1 MVLWATILILQ
12 GASLVGSSTGI
23 PGVPENITVM
33 FLNPTSVRVS
43 WSTSQ
48 VEQVEKYD
56 VTYKPTD
63 ASYRVVAVVAGNS
76 EAVTLSNLRADTQYQ
91 LVVTAVKS
99 GKKLRSRP
107 IVFRTLEPPRTS
119 PQQDSAVTGG
129 PLPPPP
135 PSSAHQ
141 PQTYIQIRG
150 VEVGIVVLVLIVW
163 VGAIALFF
171 NRWGKIRMLLPYQP
185 DYKEQLKVPG
195 TGVCASA
202 NAAYTHSSSQH
213 ACSQVTPRVTNIVA
227 RSRTHSS
234 QGAALLHSEINAQQH
249 LHWSNHHV
257 DSVDS
262 GGGGINWPKTTRPRV
277 NSAIDV
283 AGFLSQEFLRRHGS
297 TSRLCRKV
305 RSADNLPLASSNRQ
319 NSDPRED
326 GSTDGDRETF
336 LKSNQDD
343 SEKSDDT
350 DTRQNSLDNPKNE
363 PSLIDSSSIQ
373 HQSSRDLTIC
383 GTASGSLGSSGGPVV
398 SATAAILA
406 GPIPQ
411 PMPSVAVSS
420 QPQSSYAARRFAGWR
435 AQAQA
440 GREYA
445 RCPVRQPASVEER
458 NPAHECPCRCY
469 RRSCELSDQSA
480 RCSLP
485 GGSTRPLVHHH
496 HHHHHHKAPT
506 VTTPVTAATTTTG
519 VLESTRHTRSCEY
532 ARRTTEPE
540 LNQQQQQQQHFGL
553 PILSVSEPSPP
564 DEVDRADD
572 YL

>member
-63 ASYRVVAVVAGNS
+63 ARSHNSSYRVVAVVAGNS

-213 ACSQVTPRVTNIVA
+213 ACSQ
-227 RSRTHSS
+227 
-234 QGAALLHSEINAQQH
+234 H

-373 HQSSRDLTIC
+373 HQSSR
-383 GTASGSLGSSGGPVV
+383 
-398 SATAAILA
+398 
-406 GPIPQ
+406 
-411 PMPSVAVSS
+411 
-420 QPQSSYAARRFAGWR
+420 
-435 AQAQA
+435 
-440 GREYA
+440 
-445 RCPVRQPASVEER
+445 
-458 NPAHECPCRCY
+458 CY

>member
-63 ASYRVVAVVAGNS
+63 ARSHNSSYRVVAVVAGNS

-213 ACSQVTPRVTNIVA
+213 AC
-227 RSRTHSS
+227 
-234 QGAALLHSEINAQQH
+234 
-249 LHWSNHHV
+249 
-257 DSVDS
+257 
-262 GGGGINWPKTTRPRV
+262 
-277 NSAIDV
+277 
-283 AGFLSQEFLRRHGS
+283 SQEFLRRHGS